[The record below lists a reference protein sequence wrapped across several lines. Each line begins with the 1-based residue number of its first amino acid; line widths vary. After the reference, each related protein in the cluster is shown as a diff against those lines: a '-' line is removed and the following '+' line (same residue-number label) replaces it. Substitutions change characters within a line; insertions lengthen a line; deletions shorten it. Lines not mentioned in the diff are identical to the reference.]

1 MFFVDKESL
10 IRYSSAVSLI
20 VDSNYLPTV
29 GNEVMVDTKGV
40 TDQPSKLRQISVAE
54 KGVRAME
61 A

>member
-1 MFFVDKESL
+1 MFLVDKESL

-29 GNEVMVDTKGV
+29 GNEVTVEMKGV
-40 TDQPSKLRQISVAE
+40 TDQPSKPRQISAAKE
-54 KGVRAME
+54 GVRAME